1 MNWYLKGL
9 KQFKNY
15 EGRARRKEFWMF
27 TLFHFLIILVI
38 SLINFLLKYITNDF
52 EGKDLIVQII
62 GTVMGVYILAM
73 IIPALALT
81 VRRLHDVGK
90 SGWMILISLIP
101 IIGGIWLLILM
112 FTDSNTGENQYGTN
126 PKEAS

>member
-1 MNWYLKGL
+1 MNWYLKAL

-15 EGRARRKEFWMF
+15 KGRARRKEFWMF
-27 TLFHFLIILVI
+27 TLFHVLIILVI
-38 SLINFLLKYITNDF
+38 TLINFLLKYITNDF

-62 GTVMGVYILAM
+62 GTVMGIYILAM
-73 IIPALALT
+73 LIPSLSLT
-81 VRRLHDVGK
+81 VRRLHDVDK
-90 SGWMILISLIP
+90 SGWMILISFIP

-112 FTDSNTGENQYGTN
+112 LTDSSSNENQYGVN